1 MMCYPNVPI
10 DTIRLKFILF
20 ALKDYAKKRMYSL
33 PTKSI
38 INWDGFVWVFL
49 QKYFPND
56 KTIRLRNEINL
67 FMQAN
72 RELV

>member
-1 MMCYPNVPI
+1 
-10 DTIRLKFILF
+10 
-20 ALKDYAKKRMYSL
+20 MYSL

-56 KTIRLRNEINL
+56 KTIRLRNELIYSCKLIESWFENTL
-67 FMQAN
+67 IRLKTSYLNVLIM
-72 RELV
+72 V